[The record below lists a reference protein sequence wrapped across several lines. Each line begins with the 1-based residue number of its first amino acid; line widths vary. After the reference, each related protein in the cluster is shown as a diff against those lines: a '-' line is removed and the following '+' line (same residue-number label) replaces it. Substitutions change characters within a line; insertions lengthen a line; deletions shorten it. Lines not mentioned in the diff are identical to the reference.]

1 MILDELC
8 RRLGTEIGLKNS
20 GDAAQR
26 QTLEDLINDAA
37 EELYTQTDLPRS
49 LLEETFSPDTT
60 DVVRRVTLPQR
71 VGEIRAIRDNYS
83 AVTLHDMRPR
93 YNNMPWPKGNMYTF
107 RIMRDVPIFRS
118 IDNAVGLYMPPLE
131 GDPTS
136 LSVNIVGATA
146 TASEVHAS
154 FDGAGAGTAVGVL
167 WTDIFEITKDAIT
180 PTDVVLYSGTSAG
193 PEMARIPAYGDR
205 SIYIEVD
212 LLETPYTCACA
223 PVYFPYR
230 CLDIL
235 YKPPFRP
242 LLDATSSFQVA
253 GYDHAIIYTAVKIYR
268 IRGLGAQATDAE
280 IAAAKVHEERANK
293 VMKDTI
299 KSKIQSEDLVIKFG
313 PARQD
318 SRMLRGLRRLKY
330 GWNRSYNY

>member
-1 MILDELC
+1 MILNELC
-8 RRLGTEIGLKNS
+8 RRLGTEIGLKNA

-26 QTLEDLINDAA
+26 QVLEDLINDAA
-37 EELYTQTDLPRS
+37 EDIYNQTDLPRS
-49 LLEETFSPDTT
+49 LMEETFSTNTT

-71 VGEIRAIRDNYS
+71 VGEIRGIRDNYS

-93 YNNMPWPKGNMYTF
+93 YNNMPWPKSDMYTF

-118 IDNAVGLYMPPLE
+118 IDNAVGLYMPALE
-131 GDPTS
+131 GDPTT
-136 LSVNIVGATA
+136 LSVDIVGSTA
-146 TASEVHAS
+146 TASELHAS

-180 PTDVVLYSGTSAG
+180 PTDIVLYSGTSAG
-193 PEMARIPAYGDR
+193 PEMARIPAYGDK
-205 SIYIEVD
+205 SLYIEID
-212 LLETPYTCACA
+212 LLETPNTCACA

-230 CLDIL
+230 CIDIL

-242 LLDATSSFQVA
+242 LLDGTSSFQVA
-253 GYDHAIIYTAVKIYR
+253 GYDQPIIFAAVRNYR

-280 IAAAKVHEERANK
+280 IAAAKVHDMRANQTLK
-293 VMKDTI
+293 EII
-299 KSKIQSEDLVIKFG
+299 KSKTQAEDLVIKFG

-318 SRMLRGLRRLKY
+318 SRYLRGLRRMRY
-330 GWNRSYNY
+330 GWNRSTY